1 MRTVTVTRRKDK
13 RSATMLVLGLF
24 VVGILA
30 GVLVRHDV
38 VERNVYAFG
47 VALGGLG
54 KAEASALI
62 KDRAR
67 EVESGSLTFQA
78 GSRSVTVSRAELA
91 VDLDEAALERA
102 LSGAVS
108 SKSRLIPSFL
118 LRMGDKEVMEAPA
131 QVVSEGAAEVIARIA
146 RELSGEALGTRYG
159 FEGRDLKVFPPVNG
173 QVVTEDDVRAALE
186 RVSGDLISVPYREIT
201 APAATELPEL
211 TLTGEFATPYDV
223 SDTDRNVNLA
233 LAAAAVH
240 GRVLEPGE
248 TYSFNRDAGE
258 RTLEKGYRYANVV
271 VGDHLEPGL
280 AGGICQVTTTLFD
293 AAAMAGLDFP
303 EIHAHGIPVDYAPPG
318 TDAAVAWDYL
328 DLKIR
333 NSFDSPVVFGA
344 WVEDGQVV
352 VRVFGKPL
360 DRTYTLEPKVVA
372 TYPDPPKEPG
382 LLVET
387 WRVERQNGQEIGR
400 KMLVRSRYLS
410 YVKVKP

>member
-1 MRTVTVTRRKDK
+1 MRTVTVTRRRDK
-13 RSATMLVLGLF
+13 RPVIMLALGLF
-24 VVGILA
+24 AAGILA
-30 GVLVRHDV
+30 GAFVRHDV
-38 VERNVYAFG
+38 VSRNVYAFG

-67 EVESGSLTFQA
+67 EVESGSLTFEA
-78 GSRSVTVSRAELA
+78 GGRSVTVPRAEMA
-91 VDLDEAALERA
+91 VDLDEAELERT
-102 LSGAVS
+102 LSGAVA
-108 SKSRLIPSFL
+108 SKSRLMPSFL
-118 LRMGDKEVMEAPA
+118 LRLGAKEVIEAPA
-131 QVVSEGAAEVIARIA
+131 QVVSEDAGEVIARIA
-146 RELSGEALGTRYG
+146 RELSSEALGTRYG
-159 FEGRDLKVFPPVNG
+159 FEGRDLKIFPPASG
-173 QVVTEDDVRAALE
+173 QVVTEDDVREALK
-186 RVSGDLISVPYREIT
+186 RVSGDRISVPYRELP
-201 APAATELPEL
+201 APAAAELVEL

-233 LAAAAVH
+233 LAAEAVH
-240 GRVLEPGE
+240 GTVLGPGE
-248 TYSFNRDAGE
+248 TYSFNKDAGE

-303 EIHAHGIPVDYAPPG
+303 EIHAHGIPVDYVSPG
-318 TDAAVAWDYL
+318 TDAAVAWNYL

-333 NSFDSPVVFGA
+333 NSFDAPVVFGA

-360 DRTYTLEPKVVA
+360 DRTYTLEPKVIA

-387 WRVERQNGQEIGR
+387 WRVERQNGQEVGR
-400 KMLVRSRYLS
+400 KMLVRSHYLS
-410 YVKVKP
+410 YMKTKP

>member
-1 MRTVTVTRRKDK
+1 
-13 RSATMLVLGLF
+13 MLAIGLF
-24 VVGILA
+24 AAGILA
-30 GVLVRHDV
+30 GVFVRHDV
-38 VERNVYAFG
+38 VSRNVYAFG

-62 KDRAR
+62 KDKAK
-67 EVESGSLTFQA
+67 EVESGSLTFEA
-78 GSRSVTVSRAELA
+78 GSRSVTVPRAELA
-91 VDLDEAALERA
+91 VDLDEAELEEA

-108 SKSRLIPSFL
+108 SRSKLVPSFL
-118 LRMGDKEVMEAPA
+118 LRLGDKEEIGAPA
-131 QVVSEGAAEVIARIA
+131 QVVSGDADEVIARIA
-146 RELSGEALGTRYG
+146 RELSSEPQGTRYG
-159 FEGRDLKVFPPVNG
+159 FEGRDLKVYPPEKG
-173 QVVTEDDVRAALE
+173 QVVTEDDVRQALT
-186 RVSGDLISVPYREIT
+186 RVSGDRISVPYRELPAPEAT
-201 APAATELPEL
+201 ALPEL
-211 TLTGEFATPYDV
+211 TLTGEHATPYDL
-223 SDTDRNVNLA
+223 SETDRNVNLA
-233 LAAAAVH
+233 LAAEAVH
-240 GRVLEPGE
+240 GKVLLPGE
-248 TYSFNRDAGE
+248 TYSFNKTAGE
-258 RTLEKGYRYANVV
+258 RTVEKGYRYANVV

-333 NSFDSPVVFGA
+333 NSFDGPVVFGA

-360 DRTYTLEPKVVA
+360 DRTYTLEPKIVA

-387 WRVERQNGQEIGR
+387 WRVERQNGQEVGR
-400 KMLVRSRYLS
+400 KMLVRSRYLP
-410 YVKVKP
+410 YVKIKP